1 MSLSF
6 GGKKKKLSNKMVVLL
21 DKWKEESEAKDMDK
35 PTKLSFSHQQFY
47 GKYFVCWLI
56 NATDLL

>member
-1 MSLSF
+1 MA
-6 GGKKKKLSNKMVVLL
+6 VLL

-35 PTKLSFSHQQFY
+35 PLKLPFSHQQFY